1 MATVGGFA
9 AAVDAHYQNDAG
21 SVPFRRQQGFHPSQS
36 AVDGVD
42 KNVRA
47 GRLFADRLPDFVNQR
62 LRGGDADIA
71 DNQTVT
77 PLVPVL
83 SRRRRHPLS
92 RAQQA
97 GEDIGHGKGSAIEP
111 KVAPSDIA
119 GLSVGMQD
127 L

>member
-1 MATVGGFA
+1 MATVVVLPLPLTPITRMTQGWCP
-9 AAVDAHYQNDAG
+9 
-21 SVPFRRQQGFHPSQS
+21 SVANKASTPPQS

-71 DNQTVT
+71 DNQTVA
-77 PLVPVL
+77 PLVPVFP
-83 SRRRRHPLS
+83 RRRRHPLS